1 MAPLMLAL
9 LLNTVWGMVCWRG
22 EQRGNLGLDLS
33 LLGQETLQ
41 SFFVGQR
48 VVEPWV
54 GHVERLSL
62 HTIGRVQRWFGRGLE
77 CCGNGDEQEKRDKFK
92 QFLFEGQVKVSE

>member
-1 MAPLMLAL
+1 MASLLLAL
-9 LLNTVWGMVCWRG
+9 LLDAVGGVVCGRG
-22 EQRGNLGLDLS
+22 EKRGNLGLDLS

-41 SFFVGQR
+41 SFFIGQR

-62 HTIGRVQRWFGRGLE
+62 HALGRAKRWFGRGLE
-77 CCGNGDEQEKRDKFK
+77 RSKSLQPRLVSSGFVSRQK
-92 QFLFEGQVKVSE
+92 QLSTRRLK

>member
-1 MAPLMLAL
+1 MASLLLAL
-9 LLNTVWGMVCWRG
+9 LLDAVGGVVCGRG
-22 EQRGNLGLDLS
+22 EKRGNLGLDLS

-41 SFFVGQR
+41 SFFIGQR

-62 HTIGRVQRWFGRGLE
+62 HALGRAERWFGRGLE
-77 CCGNGDEQEKRDKFK
+77 RSNSDEQERRDSFKQVSCLRDK
-92 QFLFEGQVKVSE
+92 

>member
-22 EQRGNLGLDLS
+22 EKRGNLGLDLS

-48 VVEPWV
+48 AVEPWV

-77 CCGNGDEQEKRDKFK
+77 CCGNGLQPRLVSSGFVSR
-92 QFLFEGQVKVSE
+92 QTAAFELEG

>member
-9 LLNTVWGMVCWRG
+9 LLDAVWGVVCWRG
-22 EQRGNLGLDLS
+22 EKRGNLGLDLG

-41 SFFVGQR
+41 SFFIGQR

-54 GHVERLSL
+54 GHVGGLSL
-62 HTIGRVQRWFGRGLE
+62 HALGRVLRWFGRGLE
-77 CCGNGDEQEKRDKFK
+77 CW
-92 QFLFEGQVKVSE
+92 